1 MLRAS
6 LPRYDINKQR
16 YEELSFLLC
25 VFFCQKKMAGHM
37 LRGDPD
43 RRETEK
49 RETYIFSRKKVERKI
64 GKLFFFV

>member
-25 VFFCQKKMAGHM
+25 VFSVRKKMAEHM

-49 RETYIFSRKKVERKI
+49 RETYIQQEKSGTENWETV
-64 GKLFFFV
+64 FFV